1 GFWTAPLLVHLA
13 DTRAIAWGALTPA
26 LLGEILHEHPVVVA
40 LAALAVVAIVRA
52 RDGADRAL
60 AWWPWA
66 IAVVV
71 ALDALVLEPLG
82 ARWLPADRVMDS
94 FWLALVLAACLGS
107 ERSLRRRWPPA
118 PCWRWSGSRWP
129 GTTRWRSGRTPAR
142 GHRIPRPSAG

>member
-60 AWWPWA
+60 AWWPWT

-94 FWLALVLAACLGS
+94 FWLALVLAAGLGTGRLL
-107 ERSLRRRWPPA
+107 ESLARQRALVAPA
-118 PCWRWSGSRWP
+118 LATGAVLAAVGVSL
-129 GTTRWRSGRTPAR
+129 
-142 GHRIPRPSAG
+142 AG